1 MQNSIREA
9 IEMLKEM
16 KWNMILSAALYMVL
30 GLILLIFPA
39 TTARTIC
46 YLIAGI
52 AIVTGLV
59 NLVVYFT
66 RNITRN
72 YYRNDFVTG
81 LMLMV
86 LGIFVI
92 YKVDLVIALVPFI
105 IGLCIIV
112 SGLFKLQ
119 GALDVQRMGGNA
131 VLILGLA
138 VVNVVI
144 GILMVI
150 NPFDSAMLLYRL
162 LGAGLLF
169 SGLTDLAST
178 LYLSSKM
185 HSYMKKL
192 SEADEAIKV
201 SEIPSEGESGEEG
214 GGESAPNQ
222 ETAPE
227 SQAESAHQE
236 PPIV

>member
-1 MQNSIREA
+1 MF
-9 IEMLKEM
+9 KEM
-16 KWNMILSAALYMVL
+16 KWSMLLSAALYVVL
-30 GLILLIFPA
+30 GLVLVIFPA

-46 YLIAGI
+46 YMIAGI
-52 AIVTGLV
+52 AIVVGLV

-81 LMLMV
+81 LLMVV

-92 YKVDLVIALVPFI
+92 YKADLVIALVPFI

-119 GALDVQRMGGNA
+119 GALDVQRMGGNS
-131 VLILGLA
+131 VVILGLSI
-138 VVNVVI
+138 VNVVI

-150 NPFDSAMLLYRL
+150 NPFESALLLYRL
-162 LGAGLLF
+162 LGVGLLF

-178 LYLSSKM
+178 LYLSGKM
-185 HSYMKKL
+185 HSYMKKMD
-192 SEADEAIKV
+192 EAEDAIKV
-201 SEIPSEGESGEEG
+201 RELTEPSENFGQEK
-214 GGESAPNQ
+214 SAD
-222 ETAPE
+222 
-227 SQAESAHQE
+227 
-236 PPIV
+236 

>member
-1 MQNSIREA
+1 
-9 IEMLKEM
+9 MLKEM

-59 NLVVYFT
+59 NLVVYST

-201 SEIPSEGESGEEG
+201 TEIPPEGESGEEG

-227 SQAESAHQE
+227 SQTESAHQE

>member
-1 MQNSIREA
+1 
-9 IEMLKEM
+9 MLKEM
-16 KWNMILSAALYMVL
+16 KWNMLMSAALYIVL

-46 YLIAGI
+46 YMVAGI

-81 LMLMV
+81 LLLMV

-92 YKVDLVIALVPFI
+92 YRVDLVIALVPFI

-131 VLILGLA
+131 ALILGVA
-138 VVNVVI
+138 VINVVI
-144 GILMVI
+144 GILMMI
-150 NPFDSAMLLYRL
+150 NPFESALLLYRL

-169 SGLTDLAST
+169 SGMTDMAST

-185 HSYMKKL
+185 HGYMKKL

-201 SEIPSEGESGEEG
+201 TEISPEEKPDGKSDAEST
-214 GGESAPNQ
+214 PPQ
-222 ETAPE
+222 EPAAPE
-227 SQAESAHQE
+227 EKAEA
-236 PPIV
+236 

>member
-1 MQNSIREA
+1 
-9 IEMLKEM
+9 MLKEM
-16 KWNMILSAALYMVL
+16 KWNMLLSAGLYMVL
-30 GLILLIFPA
+30 GVILLIFPA

-52 AIVTGLV
+52 AIVIGLV

-81 LMLMV
+81 LMLIV

-92 YKVDLVIALVPFI
+92 YKVDMVIALVPFI

-138 VVNVVI
+138 VVNVVV
-144 GILMVI
+144 GVLMVI
-150 NPFDSAMLLYRL
+150 NPFESALLLYRL
-162 LGAGLLF
+162 LGVGLLF

-178 LYLSSKM
+178 LYLSQKM
-185 HSYMKKL
+185 HSYVNKM
-192 SEADEAIKV
+192 SDADEAIKV
-201 SEIPSEGESGEEG
+201 TEIHSEEAPQESSPESGAAQQQ
-214 GGESAPNQ
+214 ESL
-222 ETAPE
+222 
-227 SQAESAHQE
+227 
-236 PPIV
+236 

>member
-1 MQNSIREA
+1 
-9 IEMLKEM
+9 MLKEM
-16 KWNMILSAALYMVL
+16 KWNMLLSAALYMVL
-30 GLILLIFPA
+30 GLILLILPA

-46 YLIAGI
+46 YMIAGI

-72 YYRNDFVTG
+72 YYRNDFVMG

-86 LGIFVI
+86 LGFFVI
-92 YKVDLVIALVPFI
+92 YRVDLVISLVPFI

-131 VLILGLA
+131 VVILGVA
-138 VVNVVI
+138 VINVVV

-150 NPFDSAMLLYRL
+150 NPFDSALLLYRL

-178 LYLSSKM
+178 LYLSRKM
-185 HSYMKKL
+185 HSYIRKMEDAEGAIKVTELRTEEDCGKETEEVL
-192 SEADEAIKV
+192 GESEQSGESEQGSEAD
-201 SEIPSEGESGEEG
+201 SQPSR
-214 GGESAPNQ
+214 
-222 ETAPE
+222 
-227 SQAESAHQE
+227 AE
-236 PPIV
+236 

>member
-1 MQNSIREA
+1 
-9 IEMLKEM
+9 MLKEM
-16 KWNMILSAALYMVL
+16 KWNMLLSAGLYMGL
-30 GLILLIFPA
+30 GVILIIFPA

-52 AIVTGLV
+52 AIVIGLV

-81 LMLMV
+81 LMLIV

-92 YKVDLVIALVPFI
+92 YKVDMVIALVPFI

-138 VVNVVI
+138 VVNVVV
-144 GILMVI
+144 GVLMVI
-150 NPFDSAMLLYRL
+150 NPFDSALLLYRL
-162 LGAGLLF
+162 LGVGLLF

-178 LYLSSKM
+178 LYLSKKM
-185 HSYMKKL
+185 HSYVSKM
-192 SEADEAIKV
+192 SDADEAIKV
-201 SEIPSEGESGEEG
+201 TEIHSEEPLKESGSESGAAQDEER
-214 GGESAPNQ
+214 
-222 ETAPE
+222 
-227 SQAESAHQE
+227 HDD
-236 PPIV
+236 

>member
-1 MQNSIREA
+1 M
-9 IEMLKEM
+9 
-16 KWNMILSAALYMVL
+16 
-30 GLILLIFPA
+30 
-39 TTARTIC
+39 
-46 YLIAGI
+46 
-52 AIVTGLV
+52 
-59 NLVVYFT
+59 
-66 RNITRN
+66 
-72 YYRNDFVTG
+72 
-81 LMLMV
+81 
-86 LGIFVI
+86 I

-138 VVNVVI
+138 IVNVVI

-162 LGAGLLF
+162 LGVGLLF
-169 SGLTDLAST
+169 SGLTDMAST

-185 HSYMKKL
+185 HSYMEKM

-201 SEIPSEGESGEEG
+201 TEIPEEDGSEEEG
-214 GGESAPNQ
+214 REESAPAR
-222 ETAPE
+222 ETASGGRTE
-227 SQAESAHQE
+227 QTGQE
-236 PPIV
+236 PPVV

>member
-1 MQNSIREA
+1 
-9 IEMLKEM
+9 MLKEM
-16 KWNMILSAALYMVL
+16 KWNMVLSAALYMVL

-52 AIVTGLV
+52 GIVIGLV

-92 YKVDLVIALVPFI
+92 YRVDMVIALVPFI

-138 VVNVVI
+138 VVNVVV

-150 NPFDSAMLLYRL
+150 NPFDSAILLYRL
-162 LGAGLLF
+162 LGVGLLF

-185 HSYMKKL
+185 HGYMKKM
-192 SEADEAIKV
+192 SEADGAIKV
-201 SEIPSEGESGEEG
+201 TEIPAEGASGEEG
-214 GGESAPNQ
+214 MEGSVPVR
-222 ETAPE
+222 ETTAE
-227 SQAESAHQE
+227 GQAEQDSQE
-236 PPIV
+236 PPIICTDDR

>member
-1 MQNSIREA
+1 
-9 IEMLKEM
+9 MLKEM
-16 KWNMILSAALYMVL
+16 KWNMLMSAALYIVL

-39 TTARTIC
+39 TTAPTIC
-46 YLIAGI
+46 YMVAGI
-52 AIVTGLV
+52 AIVTGLI

-72 YYRNDFVTG
+72 YYRNDFVMG
-81 LMLMV
+81 LLLMV

-92 YKVDLVIALVPFI
+92 YKVDLVIDLVPFI

-131 VLILGLA
+131 VLILGVA

-144 GILMVI
+144 GILMMI
-150 NPFDSAMLLYRL
+150 NPFESTLLLYRL

-169 SGLTDLAST
+169 SGMTDMAST

-185 HSYMKKL
+185 HGYMKKL

-201 SEIPSEGESGEEG
+201 TEI
-214 GGESAPNQ
+214 APDGKSDAGS
-222 ETAPE
+222 TPP
-227 SQAESAHQE
+227 QE
-236 PPIV
+236 PAASEEKVEA

>member
-1 MQNSIREA
+1 
-9 IEMLKEM
+9 MLKEM
-16 KWNMILSAALYMVL
+16 KWNMVLSAALYMVL
-30 GLILLIFPA
+30 GLVLLIFPA
-39 TTARTIC
+39 TTAHTIC

-52 AIVTGLV
+52 AIVIGLV

-72 YYRNDFVTG
+72 YYRNDFVAG

-150 NPFDSAMLLYRL
+150 NPFESAMLLYRL

-169 SGLTDLAST
+169 SGLTDMAST

-185 HSYMKKL
+185 HGYMKKM

-201 SEIPSEGESGEEG
+201 TEIQPEGTSGEVDKEV
-214 GGESAPNQ
+214 SAPATETEPEYQSEQNGQ
-222 ETAPE
+222 ETP
-227 SQAESAHQE
+227 
-236 PPIV
+236 VV

>member
-1 MQNSIREA
+1 
-9 IEMLKEM
+9 MLKEM

-30 GLILLIFPA
+30 GLVLLIFPA
-39 TTARTIC
+39 TTAHTIC

-52 AIVTGLV
+52 AIVIGLV

-81 LMLMV
+81 LMLIV
-86 LGIFVI
+86 LGIFMI
-92 YKVDLVIALVPFI
+92 YKAELVIALVPFI

-150 NPFDSAMLLYRL
+150 NPFESAMLLHCL

-169 SGLTDLAST
+169 SGLTDMAST
-178 LYLSSKM
+178 LYLPVRCM
-185 HSYMKKL
+185 
-192 SEADEAIKV
+192 A
-201 SEIPSEGESGEEG
+201 
-214 GGESAPNQ
+214 
-222 ETAPE
+222 T
-227 SQAESAHQE
+227 
-236 PPIV
+236 

>member
-1 MQNSIREA
+1 
-9 IEMLKEM
+9 MLKEM

-39 TTARTIC
+39 TTDHVIC
-46 YLIAGI
+46 YLVAGI
-52 AIVTGLV
+52 AIVIGVV
-59 NLVVYFT
+59 NLIVYFT

-81 LMLMV
+81 LMLIV
-86 LGIFVI
+86 LGVFVI
-92 YKVDLVIALVPFI
+92 YKVDLVIELVSFI

-119 GALDVQRMGGNA
+119 GSLDVQRMGGNA
-131 VLILGLA
+131 VVILGLA
-138 VVNVVI
+138 VVNVVV

-150 NPFDSAMLLYRL
+150 KPFEAAMLFHRL

-169 SGLTDLAST
+169 SGMTDLAST

-185 HSYMKKL
+185 HGYMKNL

-201 SEIPSEGESGEEG
+201 TEIPAEGDSGEESREG
-214 GGESAPNQ
+214 SASAQ
-222 ETAPE
+222 ETAMGTQTV
-227 SQAESAHQE
+227 SDGQE
-236 PPIV
+236 PPVI

>member
-1 MQNSIREA
+1 
-9 IEMLKEM
+9 MLKEM
-16 KWNMILSAALYMVL
+16 KWNMLLSAALYMVL
-30 GLILLIFPA
+30 GLILLILPA

-46 YLIAGI
+46 YMIAGI

-72 YYRNDFVTG
+72 YYRNDFVMG

-86 LGIFVI
+86 LGFFVI
-92 YKVDLVIALVPFI
+92 YRVDLVISLVPFI

-131 VLILGLA
+131 VVILGVA
-138 VVNVVI
+138 VINVVV

-150 NPFDSAMLLYRL
+150 NPFDSALLLYRL

-178 LYLSSKM
+178 LYLSRKM
-185 HSYMKKL
+185 HSYIRKM
-192 SEADEAIKV
+192 EDADGAIKV
-201 SEIPSEGESGEEG
+201 TEL
-214 GGESAPNQ
+214 
-222 ETAPE
+222 
-227 SQAESAHQE
+227 QAEGNCVEEAGGTPGRSGQPGEQE
-236 PPIV
+236 QGPEPDSQPFRAE

>member
-1 MQNSIREA
+1 
-9 IEMLKEM
+9 MLKEM

-59 NLVVYFT
+59 NLVVYFA

>member
-1 MQNSIREA
+1 
-9 IEMLKEM
+9 MLKEM

-92 YKVDLVIALVPFI
+92 YKVDLVIALAPFI

>member
-1 MQNSIREA
+1 
-9 IEMLKEM
+9 MLKEM
-16 KWNMILSAALYMVL
+16 KWNMVLSAALYMVL
-30 GLILLIFPA
+30 GLVLLIFPA
-39 TTARTIC
+39 TTAHTIC

-52 AIVTGLV
+52 AIVIGLV

-72 YYRNDFVTG
+72 YYRNDFVAG

-112 SGLFKLQ
+112 SCLFKLQ

-150 NPFDSAMLLYRL
+150 NPFESAMLLYRL

-169 SGLTDLAST
+169 SGLTDMAST

-185 HSYMKKL
+185 HGYMKKM

-201 SEIPSEGESGEEG
+201 TEIQPEGTSGEVDKEV
-214 GGESAPNQ
+214 SAPATETEPEYQSEQNGQ
-222 ETAPE
+222 ETP
-227 SQAESAHQE
+227 
-236 PPIV
+236 VV

>member
-1 MQNSIREA
+1 
-9 IEMLKEM
+9 MLKEM
-16 KWNMILSAALYMVL
+16 KWNMMLSAALYMAL
-30 GLILLIFPA
+30 GLILVIFPA
-39 TTARTIC
+39 TTAHTVC

-52 AIVTGLV
+52 AIVIGMV

-81 LMLMV
+81 LMLMI

-92 YKVDLVIALVPFI
+92 YKVSLVIELVSFI
-105 IGLCIIV
+105 LGLCIIV

-131 VLILGLA
+131 VLILGVA

-144 GILMVI
+144 GILMVL
-150 NPFDSAMLLYRL
+150 NPFESALLLYCL

-169 SGLTDLAST
+169 SGLTDMAST
-178 LYLSSKM
+178 LYLSKKM
-185 HSYMKKL
+185 HSYVKKL
-192 SEADEAIKV
+192 SDADEAIKV
-201 SEIPSEGESGEEG
+201 TEIQFEETPRENSP
-214 GGESAPNQ
+214 ESAPPQ
-222 ETAPE
+222 EQE
-227 SQAESAHQE
+227 NNAE
-236 PPIV
+236 

>member
-1 MQNSIREA
+1 MF
-9 IEMLKEM
+9 KEM
-16 KWNMILSAALYMVL
+16 KWSMLLSAALYVVL
-30 GLILLIFPA
+30 GLVLVIFPA

-46 YLIAGI
+46 YMIAGI
-52 AIVTGLV
+52 AIVVGLV

-81 LMLMV
+81 LLMLV

-92 YKVDLVIALVPFI
+92 YKADLVIALVPFI

-119 GALDVQRMGGNA
+119 GALDVQRMGGNS
-131 VLILGLA
+131 VVILGLSI
-138 VVNVVI
+138 VNVVI

-150 NPFDSAMLLYRL
+150 NPFESALLLYRL
-162 LGAGLLF
+162 LGVGLLF

-178 LYLSSKM
+178 LYLSGKM
-185 HSYMKKL
+185 HSYMKKMD
-192 SEADEAIKV
+192 EAEDAIKV
-201 SEIPSEGESGEEG
+201 TELTESSEKSEQENSEQEN
-214 GGESAPNQ
+214 SAD
-222 ETAPE
+222 
-227 SQAESAHQE
+227 
-236 PPIV
+236 